1 MKIKNIFF
9 LSIFFL
15 FSSCT
20 NIFVEEENPLEKMQ
34 KTMDAMQEQRDE
46 IPVFGFYGFSPVD
59 IEENDLWIGDVATFG
74 LQWRIQPKE
83 LQWGFA
89 SPYWLGVNLGTH
101 ARLLKNSPAL
111 QEVRILDEMLD
122 MEKFYL
128 GEYSFEN
135 DIVKLTI
142 YIFEDDQKKKLVE
155 ESDNLENLYNLI
167 SLTTEK
173 LINDLGVEKKIEWTE
188 DQIPRTKEAMKEFAW
203 ASRYLDNKWYGYGL
217 THLKNLIELEPG
229 FLPAY
234 RSLLSIYRN
243 QDNLDA
249 AVDLLSD
256 IKNAQNDPVIQ
267 DNIGKILFFK
277 GDYENAEIAFK
288 NSLSINPQNADAMYY
303 LGKIAEAQ
311 GNEKL
316 RQSMMKSFLDM
327 GSTGGALQAAAR
339 ASMQFS
345 NSNAII
351 TLKQRWKDRNL
362 SKLPPG
368 AYPQSV
374 NKTLILIEEKAL
386 YDGGRIGFPT
396 GVVSDV
402 DGFWVSVHY
411 NSYGEII
418 KFDWSGNIVTR
429 VKEKLLEPKHLTFH
443 ENKLYISDVRKD
455 LIYRLEGAELIE
467 WSKEVNKV
475 EGLTSSPYGIWAID
489 KKRSTAVLLDSD
501 GKKIKVEKE
510 NLETGKIEKKTKQFV
525 LKKKIST
532 PFAQPTDIEWGK
544 DNLFWIPDE
553 AMGSIVGYDTD
564 GTEVDRIG
572 LNGVGPGELLTPHG
586 ITFSNGWTFV
596 SDTGNSRIQ
605 AWDED
610 NVLRI
615 MYGNNESFSNI
626 FNSPFG
632 VAVSSD
638 QKVLAVTNPGSNRV
652 LIFGI
657 EDKN

>member
-1 MKIKNIFF
+1 MKTKNIFF
-9 LSIFFL
+9 LSVFLL

-34 KTMDAMQEQRDE
+34 KTMDAMQEQRNA
-46 IPVFGFYGFSPVD
+46 IPVFGLYGFSPVD
-59 IEENDLWIGDVATFG
+59 VEEGDLWIGDIATFG
-74 LQWRIQPKE
+74 VQWRIQPKE

-89 SPYWLGVNLGTH
+89 SPHWLGTNIGTH
-101 ARLLKNSPAL
+101 ARLLENSPTL
-111 QEVRILDEMLD
+111 QEVRILNEILD
-122 MEKFYL
+122 IDKFYL
-128 GEYSFEN
+128 GEYSFE
-135 DIVKLTI
+135 DDVVKLTI
-142 YIFEDDQKKKLVE
+142 YLFEDDQKKKLVE

-173 LINDLGVEKKIEWTE
+173 LIEDLGVEGDIEWTE
-188 DQIPRTKEAMKEFAW
+188 NQIPKTKEAMQEFAW
-203 ASRYLDNKWYGYGL
+203 ASRYLDSKWYGYGL
-217 THLKNLIELEPG
+217 VHLKNLIELEPT

-249 AVDLLSD
+249 AVELLSD

-277 GDYENAEIAFK
+277 GDYKNAEIAFR
-288 NSLSINPQNADAMYY
+288 NSLSINPQNSDAMYY

-362 SKLPPG
+362 SRLPPDS
-368 AYPQSV
+368 YPKSV
-374 NKTLILIEEKAL
+374 NKTLSLIGEKAL
-386 YDGGRIGFPT
+386 YDGGKIGFPT
-396 GVVSDV
+396 GVVSDL

-411 NSYGEII
+411 NNYGEII
-418 KFDWSGNIVTR
+418 KFDWSGKIITR
-429 VKEKLLEPKHLTFH
+429 IKDKLLEPKHLTFH

-455 LIYRLEGAELIE
+455 LIYKLEENELVE
-467 WSKEVNKV
+467 WSKGVNKI
-475 EGLTSSPYGIWAID
+475 EGLTSSPLGIWAID
-489 KKRSTAVLLDSD
+489 KKRSTAVLLAPD
-501 GKKIKVEKE
+501 GKKVKVQKE
-510 NLETGKIEKKTKQFV
+510 NSESGEIEERTKQFI

-532 PFAQPTDIEWGK
+532 PFSQPTDIEWGK
-544 DNLFWIPDE
+544 DDLFWVPDE
-553 AMGSIVGYDTD
+553 AMGSIVGYDSD
-564 GTEVDRIG
+564 GNEVDRIG
-572 LNGVGPGELLTPHG
+572 LNGVGPGELLAPHG
-586 ITFSNGWTFV
+586 ITFNNGWTFV
-596 SDTGNSRIQ
+596 SDSGNSRIQ
-605 AWDED
+605 AWDE
-610 NVLRI
+610 NNILRI
-615 MYGNNESFSNI
+615 MYGNNESPSDI

-632 VAVSSD
+632 IAVSPD
-638 QKVLAVTNPGSNRV
+638 QKTLAITNPGSNRV
-652 LIFGI
+652 LVFGI